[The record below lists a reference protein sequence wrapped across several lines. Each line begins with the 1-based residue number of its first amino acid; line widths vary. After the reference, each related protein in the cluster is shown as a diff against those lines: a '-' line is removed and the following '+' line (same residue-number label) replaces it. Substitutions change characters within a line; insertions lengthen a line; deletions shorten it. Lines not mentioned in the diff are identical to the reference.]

1 MRVRRRLRLALRG
14 HFRREIHGEDSLAP
28 KEDHH
33 ALREIA
39 QFAHIAGP
47 RVTAEAFH
55 RFRRVDG
62 RFAGMHAAQ
71 AFREG
76 RQQQI
81 EVSPALAQGGQ
92 VQRDHAEPVVQVFAE
107 RPGGNGLLKVFVRRG
122 DDPHIHLDGP
132 RAAHALE

>member
-1 MRVRRRLRLALRG
+1 
-14 HFRREIHGEDSLAP
+14 
-28 KEDHH
+28 
-33 ALREIA
+33 
-39 QFAHIAGP
+39 
-47 RVTAEAFH
+47 
-55 RFRRVDG
+55 
-62 RFAGMHAAQ
+62 MHAAQ

-81 EVSPALAQGGQ
+81 EFSPTLAQGGQ

-107 RPGGNGLLKVFVRRG
+107 RPGGNGLFKVFVRRG